1 MKIRKGDMV
10 QVMVGKDKGKRGKVL
25 KVLDRGNHVTVEKI
39 NLVKRHTRA
48 QDEYRPGGIIE
59 KEAPLDISNVMLV
72 DSKLGRP
79 VRVNYRVDETEKKRT
94 KVRISRKHDATLD

>member
-25 KVLDRGNHVTVEKI
+25 KVLERGNRVTIEKI

-48 QDEYRPGGIIE
+48 RDEYRPGGIIE
-59 KEAPLDISNVMLV
+59 KEAPLDVSNVMLV

-79 VRVNYRVDETEKKRT
+79 VRVNFRVDETDEKRT

>member
-10 QVMVGKDKGKRGKVL
+10 QVMAGKDRRKKGKVL
-25 KVLDRGNHVTVEKI
+25 KVLDRGRKVTVEKVGI
-39 NLVKRHTRA
+39 VKRHTKA

-59 KEAPLDISNVMLV
+59 KEAAIDVSNVMLL

-79 VRVNYRVDETEKKRT
+79 VRVNFRLEEKEGGTK
-94 KVRISRKHDATLD
+94 KVRYSRKHDVTLD

>member
-1 MKIRKGDMV
+1 MKIRRGDMV
-10 QVMVGKDKGKRGKVL
+10 QVMVGKDKGKRGKILRVIDEG
-25 KVLDRGNHVTVEKI
+25 KRVTVEKI

-48 QDEYRPGGIIE
+48 RDEYRPGGIIE

-79 VRVNYRVDETEKKRT
+79 VRVNFRIEEKKGKRT
-94 KVRISRKHDATLD
+94 KVRYSCKHDATLD